1 MKPWISLTFI
11 AGIAFFICACA
22 SKPHQISDES
32 LEKGAGKGSYS
43 NLLLLGAYDDRQ
55 YRVGAEALFAE
66 VLKEQGI
73 KAAPSYDILPALKSL
88 KCNEEVAE
96 KLKGTE
102 YDAVLIVTALYKGYD
117 YDLGDYYATKGFVY
131 LLGGRPGPAT
141 ELGSLFAWA
150 GSGGYRLYVGLWD
163 AATLKPIREVT
174 TDSETT
180 GSDTEDNKALAKL
193 VAGQLYEQGLIK
205 LQVR

>member
-1 MKPWISLTFI
+1 MKHWNSLIFI
-11 AGIAFFICACA
+11 AGIALFISACA
-22 SKPHQISDES
+22 SKPHQISGES
-32 LEKGAGKGSYS
+32 LDKEAGNGPYS
-43 NLLLLGAYDDRQ
+43 NLLVLGAYDDRQ

-88 KCNEEVAE
+88 KSNEEVAE
-96 KLKGTE
+96 KLKGTG
-102 YDAVLIVTALYKGYD
+102 YDAVLIVTTLDKGYD
-117 YDLGDYYATKGFVY
+117 YDLGDYYATRGFVY

-150 GSGGYRLYVGLWD
+150 GSGGYTLYVGLWD
-163 AATLKPIREVT
+163 AATLKPVWEIT

-180 GSDTEDNKALAKL
+180 GSDTEDNKALAKF
-193 VAGQLYEQGLIK
+193 VAGQLYEKGLIK
-205 LQVR
+205 LPVR